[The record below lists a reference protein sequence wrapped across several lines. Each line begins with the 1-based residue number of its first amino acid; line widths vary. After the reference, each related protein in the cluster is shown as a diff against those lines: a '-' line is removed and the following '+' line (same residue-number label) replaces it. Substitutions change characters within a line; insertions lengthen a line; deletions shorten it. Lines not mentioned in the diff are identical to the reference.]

1 MARGADGRWTAP
13 DATPIYQHAKAA
25 GLLYQAHLRAPVRE
39 RVPWVRWGPVRNGMA
54 EIEQLS
60 PEVLRE
66 FSTRRRQR
74 HARHGHRRRPD
85 REACSCAPTPA
96 PNADAPRS
104 TTSTDARSLPAAPA
118 NSATSERRWSACR
131 ARCAAVT
138 TRTSPRIASMSSATV
153 APPTSSPLTP
163 APPAPR
169 RGADSA
175 ERALQRQR
183 LKLAEGEIAA
193 AAERERNLASSIPD
207 HTAWEAER
215 GPLRQRAGE
224 LEAQLS
230 GDLPD
235 KPRARRT
242 WQHAA
247 TRIEAYRFDHAVIDI
262 RNALGPPPS
271 DTQGR
276 ALATRPPRP
285 PTRSARPRPP

>member
-1 MARGADGRWTAP
+1 MPRRST
-13 DATPIYQHAKAA
+13 
-25 GLLYQAHLRAPVRE
+25 
-39 RVPWVRWGPVRNGMA
+39 
-54 EIEQLS
+54 
-60 PEVLRE
+60 
-66 FSTRRRQR
+66 STRRRPVSCIR
-74 HARHGHRRRPD
+74 RICARRSVNGCRGCGGGRCVTGWPRSNSYHPRYCGSSPRAVDNGMRGTVIAVDPTEKHARAPLRRRPT
-85 REACSCAPTPA
+85 PTP
-96 PNADAPRS
+96 PRS